1 MRLVTWDL
9 GCRTSGNRC
18 PDRVIKALVALEP
31 DIVIL
36 AQRLPDAARR
46 ALLAALAEIGL
57 KLQLAPKA
65 GQRNGHVVVA
75 SRLELVPGLLDAGTG
90 SDDPPPNVLHAYA
103 PTGTLDVL
111 GLRMPDRGSPSSS
124 RHACWDWLLH
134 AAATLKH
141 RRAVLIGDFDLD
153 SNQERAGGLDHLQR
167 LTQAGWR
174 HAAPADGTAYRTA
187 DGHATRLD
195 HAFLSPSLQSIDAR
209 YALEAAGFRL
219 AGTKDSLADQPAL
232 VVDLQ

>member
-1 MRLVTWDL
+1 
-9 GCRTSGNRC
+9 
-18 PDRVIKALVALEP
+18 VIKALVALEP

-46 ALLAALAEIGL
+46 VLLAALAEIGL

-90 SDDPPPNVLHAYA
+90 SDDPPPSVLHAYA
-103 PTGTLDVL
+103 PTGALDVL

-124 RHACWDWLLH
+124 RHECWDWLLH

-219 AGTKDSLADQPAL
+219 AGTRDSLADQPAL